1 MNVNFWV
8 FHGIFEIKNHY
19 HMKRIILILSL
30 VICIA
35 WHPDF
40 VSGQNS
46 GIDLTTPLSTDPNV
60 KIGRLD
66 NGLVY
71 YIRQNKKPEKRIE
84 LRLAVNAGSILEN
97 EDQQGL
103 AHFMEHMNFNGT
115 KTFPKNELID
125 FLQKT
130 GVRFGG
136 DINAYTGFDETV
148 YMLQLPTDDTTLV
161 SKGFQVLEDWAHNA
175 LLDGKEIDKERGIIT
190 EEWRLGLGAQDRM
203 MKKIFPV
210 IFKGSRYADRI
221 PIGKVDI
228 IKNFTHETLRDF
240 YRDWYRPDLQ
250 AVVVVGDLDPA
261 LTETRIKNHFGG
273 LTNPENERARAAFDL
288 PDNAE
293 PLIAIATDKEA
304 TENFILMFYKH
315 PLTSEK
321 TLGDFRLKVMA
332 EIFTDLI
339 NNRLS
344 EISQKPESPYV
355 FAGTGYGRFLAR
367 TRDAYIINAMSKENQ
382 IDKSLEVLLAENERV
397 KRFGFTQTELDRQKE
412 DMISKYEKAAKEFD
426 KTESASICSDYVSN
440 YLSGNAIP
448 GPQKKFKYLKNILP
462 GITLDEIN
470 SLVKKWVTDS
480 NMAMVI
486 MAPEKENVKVPT
498 EQEVLDIIKQSKL
511 NQLTA
516 YVDNYREEPLVTKDI
531 APATIT
537 AKSENEDL
545 GFTELKLSNGI
556 TVALKPTTFKNDEI
570 VITGYSPGGNSLY
583 PDEDFMSAEFAAQV
597 IDMSGAGSFDNI
609 ELQKKLKGKNLQ
621 ISPYLEDVREGFRG
635 SCAPK
640 DFETL
645 LQLVYLYV
653 NQPRKDSTA
662 FEAFM
667 SQMENQVKFMKS
679 SPIMAFYD
687 TLFKSVYPGYKRMV
701 MLPTQQQL
709 DQVNLDKLYEIF
721 KDRYADAGDFK
732 FFLVGNFQTDTIAPL
747 LQKYL
752 GSLPNLNRQENWK
765 NTAPKFAGGITDF
778 TLYKGTDPQS
788 MVGIVMSEK
797 TTWSEKQNLH
807 LEMIR
812 EILGI
817 KLVEVIRE
825 KMSGVYS
832 PQVMLNK
839 DHYPESSFQLVV
851 MFGCSPKMTGKLTRA
866 VFNEIKKIRKNGP
879 TEIDL
884 TKAKEALIRK
894 HETDL
899 QKNEF
904 WLSKI
909 ESFYYNHDE
918 PGSVNTFS
926 DRVHAVTAGDLKE
939 TAFSHFNPNHYV
951 RVVLMPEKK

>member
-1 MNVNFWV
+1 
-8 FHGIFEIKNHY
+8 
-19 HMKRIILILSL
+19 MKRIILILSL
-30 VICIA
+30 VICIV
-35 WHPDF
+35 WQPDF

-46 GIDLTTPLSTDPNV
+46 GIDLTTPLSIDPDV

-71 YIRQNKKPEKRIE
+71 YIRKNKKPEKRVE
-84 LRLAVNAGSILEN
+84 LRLVVNAGSILEN
-97 EDQQGL
+97 EDQLGL

-148 YMLQLPTDDTTLV
+148 YMLQLPTDDTALV

-210 IFKGSRYADRI
+210 ILKGSRYADRI
-221 PIGKVDI
+221 PIGKVEVI
-228 IKNFTHETLRDF
+228 QNFKHETLRDF

-250 AVVVVGDLDPA
+250 AVIVVGDMDPA
-261 LTETRIKNHFGG
+261 LTETRIKNHFEK
-273 LTNPENERARAAFDL
+273 LKNPDNERARTAFDL
-288 PDNAE
+288 PGNAE

-321 TLGDFRLKVMA
+321 SLGDFRIKVMA
-332 EIFTDLI
+332 EIFTSMI
-339 NNRLS
+339 NNRFS

-367 TRDAYIINAMSKENQ
+367 TRDAYFINAMSKENQ

-412 DMISKYEKAAKEFD
+412 EMISKYEKEAKEFD
-426 KTESASICSDYVSN
+426 KTESASFCSDYVGN
-440 YLSGNAIP
+440 YLSGDAIP
-448 GPQKKFKYLKNILP
+448 GPQKKFRYLKNLLP

-470 SLVKKWVTDS
+470 SLVKQWVTDS
-480 NMAMVI
+480 NMALVI
-486 MAPEKENVKVPT
+486 MAPDKENVKVPT
-498 EQEVLDIIKQSKL
+498 EQNVLDIIKQSKL
-511 NQLTA
+511 NPLTA
-516 YVDNYREEPLVTKDI
+516 YVDNYREEPLATKELT
-531 APATIT
+531 AGAIT
-537 AKSENEDL
+537 GKSENEDL
-545 GFTELKLSNGI
+545 GFTELKLANGI
-556 TVALKPTTFKNDEI
+556 TVILKPTAFKNDEI
-570 VITGYSPGGNSLY
+570 VITGYSLGGNSLY
-583 PDEDFMSAEFAAQV
+583 PDEDFMSANFATQI

-621 ISPYLEDVREGFRG
+621 IAPYLEDVREGFKG

-640 DFETL
+640 DFETV
-645 LQLVYLYV
+645 LQLIYLYV

-662 FEAFM
+662 FRAFM
-667 SQMENQVKFMKS
+667 SQMENQLKFMKS
-679 SPIMAFYD
+679 SPVMSFYD

-709 DQVNLDKLYEIF
+709 DQVNLDKLYTIF
-721 KDRYADAGDFK
+721 KDRFADAGDFK
-732 FFLVGNFQTDTIAPL
+732 FFLVGNFQTDTIVPL

-752 GSLPNLNRQENWK
+752 GNLPNLNRNETWK
-765 NTAPKFAGGITDF
+765 NTAPEFARGITDL
-778 TLYKGTDPQS
+778 TIHKGSDPQS

-797 TTWSEKQNLH
+797 ITWSEKENLH
-807 LEMIR
+807 LDMIR

-832 PQVMLNK
+832 PQIMLNR
-839 DHYPESSFQLVV
+839 DHYPESNFQLIV

-866 VFNEIKKIRKNGP
+866 VFSEIGKLRKKGP
-879 TEIDL
+879 TETDL
-884 TKAKEALIRK
+884 VKAKEALIRK

-899 QKNEF
+899 QKNEY
-904 WLSKI
+904 WLSKL
-909 ESFYYNHDE
+909 ESYYYNHDDA
-918 PGSVNTFS
+918 GSLKKFNEQVQS
-926 DRVHAVTAGDLKE
+926 VTADDLRQ
-939 TAFSHFNPNHYV
+939 TCATRFNPDHYV